1 MKSGNKTLQASG
13 IKRGLSFLASNVL
26 LGALATA
33 VRDMVA
39 GLSDDDEDD
48 VRRFLP
54 EWQKKSLLMLLN
66 KTADGKV
73 SFVDLSFLNPFS
85 IIQEPFIAA
94 KIEMGDT
101 GNPFAAAGAAAQQ
114 AFEPWVSEQLFFGE
128 LISVVRGVD
137 ADGRPLWETA
147 DSRAKKIETGALRML
162 GTVTHGTV
170 NIARRI
176 WMASEGIV
184 PVGGRSYNLANELL
198 GPVVGQRISERDVS
212 QAFDSAKIGA
222 FNRMQLSAATL
233 ALQAYRNKGTPDM
246 GEIRRQYDQA
256 NNARLNAFIDLHKDI
271 EAARRLGVPE
281 DSIRQSLARIPANDR
296 AEIMNGVYRK
306 YIPSPDSINAGVDKL
321 QGEERRRVLLEA
333 IEAYPNEQ
341 VITSST
347 ND

>member
-39 GLSDDDEDD
+39 GLSEDDEDD

-54 EWQKKSLLMLLN
+54 EWQKDALLMLLN
-66 KTADGKV
+66 KSADGKV

-85 IIQEPFIAA
+85 ILQEPFIAT
-94 KIEMGDT
+94 KNEMRDT
-101 GNPFAAAGAAAQQ
+101 GNPFAAAGATAQKTL
-114 AFEPWVSEQLFFGE
+114 EPWASEQLFFGE

-137 ADGRPLWETA
+137 ADGRKLWEPA
-147 DSRAKKIETGALRML
+147 DSSAKKIETGALQML
-162 GTVTHGTV
+162 GTVTPGTV

-176 WMASEGIV
+176 WMAAEGKV
-184 PVGGRSYNLANELL
+184 TPSGRSYNLANELL
-198 GPVVGQRISERDVS
+198 GPVVGQRISEADT
-212 QAFDSAKIGA
+212 QQTFDASKIGA
-222 FNRMQLSAATL
+222 FLRMQQSSTILAT
-233 ALQAYRNKGTPDM
+233 QSYRNRGTIDPA
-246 GEIRRQYDQA
+246 EIRRQYDQA
-256 NNARLNAFIDLHKDI
+256 NSARLAAFINLHKDI

-281 DSIRQSLARIPANDR
+281 DAIMRSLSRVPANDR
-296 AEIMNGVYRK
+296 SEILNGVYRK
-306 YIPSPDSINAGVDKL
+306 YVPSPETIQAGVKNP

-333 IEAYPNEQ
+333 IEAYPSEQ
-341 VITSST
+341 VITSPT